1 MVKIIEDAQI
11 PKIQQDLIKSVTE
24 TAYISDVL
32 ARSLLMK
39 FEWNA
44 ERVTQRFFDD
54 DLVKSMLNYD
64 RFSDK

>member
-24 TAYISDVL
+24 TTYISDVL